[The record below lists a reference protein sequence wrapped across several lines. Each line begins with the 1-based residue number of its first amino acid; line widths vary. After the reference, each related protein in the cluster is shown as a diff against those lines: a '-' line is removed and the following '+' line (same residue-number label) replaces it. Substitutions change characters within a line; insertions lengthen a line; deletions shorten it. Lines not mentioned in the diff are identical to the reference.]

1 MGNMEKQLT
10 NTKSENQE
18 IQRDWLQSQTQL
30 VSVLGTLDN
39 LNSNIRNN
47 TSKMTVLEQKR
58 LRINDKIATAKRE
71 VKELDRS
78 LQHMHNDMDK
88 LNSLISRN
96 KELRDRLKFS
106 SEFQEQEF
114 VAELADLQVKS
125 TAMQTKCKRLLEEKE
140 QIDKDILHVQELMNL
155 YEKKITQ
162 EQERAEML
170 DPNVG
175 QKEALDMEKAI
186 HRMRLQLGKLKREQ
200 EDTMQQIEMSID
212 KREALATRFRGQKNK
227 NVTNVKIKKEVAN
240 LKRTIKTNHEDTMKH
255 ENQVKVAERRLE
267 QLEESANKMSSEQ
280 QEIEGM
286 VAEMQ
291 ERINDMLYQKQKV
304 VDSNAMMHRL
314 LRKYKA
320 LTSPN
325 PPPPASPRSTTKTV
339 VLAEDEKAAVL
350 RVVSALQE
358 EFPHL
363 QDVLGRVGALTQIEI
378 PI

>member
-1 MGNMEKQLT
+1 M
-10 NTKSENQE
+10 
-18 IQRDWLQSQTQL
+18 
-30 VSVLGTLDN
+30 
-39 LNSNIRNN
+39 
-47 TSKMTVLEQKR
+47 
-58 LRINDKIATAKRE
+58 
-71 VKELDRS
+71 
-78 LQHMHNDMDK
+78 
-88 LNSLISRN
+88 
-96 KELRDRLKFS
+96 
-106 SEFQEQEF
+106 
-114 VAELADLQVKS
+114 
-125 TAMQTKCKRLLEEKE
+125 
-140 QIDKDILHVQELMNL
+140 
-155 YEKKITQ
+155 
-162 EQERAEML
+162 AEML

-175 QKEALDMEKAI
+175 QKEAQDMEKAI
-186 HRMRLQLGKLKREQ
+186 HRMRLQLAKLKREQ

-227 NVTNVKIKKEVAN
+227 NMTNVKIKKEVAN
-240 LKRTIKTNHEDTMKH
+240 LKRTIKANHEDTMKH

-320 LTSPN
+320 LTSPH
-325 PPPPASPRSTTKTV
+325 PPPPATPRSTTKLV
-339 VLAEDEKAAVL
+339 VQAEDEKAAVL
-350 RVVSALQE
+350 RCVAALQQ

-363 QDVLGRVGALTQIEI
+363 QDVLGRVGALTQIQI